1 MQEVLEGQTTSN
13 INKRLCTNLNINQW
27 KNTASVIEW
36 LRRVEQKPLYKFT
49 IIDIKK
55 LLSVDTRKITKERIK

>member
-1 MQEVLEGQTTSN
+1 MQEVLEGQTTGN
-13 INKRLCTNLNINQW
+13 INKRLCTNLSINQW

-49 IIDIKK
+49 IIDINK
-55 LLSVDTRKITKERIK
+55 LLSVDTSKITKERIK